1 MTDDRLPLAELLAKT
16 GDADFLRSAAE
27 AVVQL
32 IMAADVEGQI
42 GAGRHERTGERL
54 TYRNGFRDRTL
65 VQFSQEHGQ
74 ARAEGREDGHLRCP

>member
-32 IMAADVEGQI
+32 IMEADVGRTNRRRAARTHRRAADLPQ
-42 GAGRHERTGERL
+42 RL
-54 TYRNGFRDRTL
+54 
-65 VQFSQEHGQ
+65 S
-74 ARAEGREDGHLRCP
+74 